1 MPYLLL
7 ALAAGIILLL
17 LPSGKETPA
26 AQKNENGSEA
36 YRQALE
42 SEVETLLCSME
53 GVKRCRVVLTL
64 EQGYAYTYATDQRVN
79 EHSDGKETEKTVVLA
94 DTSGGETP
102 LLLSEKQPTVC
113 GAAVV
118 CKGADTATCARIVS
132 LLQALF
138 HLESNQISIQT

>member
-7 ALAAGIILLL
+7 ALAAGVILLL
-17 LPSGKETPA
+17 LPSGKATPA
-26 AQKNENGSEA
+26 KQDENGSET

-42 SEVETLLCSME
+42 NEVETLLCSME

-79 EHSDGKETEKTVVLA
+79 EHSGGKETEKTVVLA
-94 DTSGGETP
+94 DTSGGEAP

-118 CKGADTATCARIVS
+118 CKGADKATCARILS

-138 HLESNQISIQT
+138 HLESSQISIQT